1 MKSTAEKNIDYPCLM
16 RDMNTDTVFLMYSY
30 GVGTVLLNVKSSL
43 EIAHHV
49 FAYDMSQLCILTT
62 KFVIETKSG
71 DEFPK
76 LMIFEDES
84 PHIIYVDGDGCGVVV
99 NGGGGDIPDGYYSEN
114 GWKLSV
120 FKEFN
125 GKVTLEN

>member
-16 RDMNTDTVFLMYSY
+16 RDMNTDTVFLMSSY
-30 GVGTVLLNVKSSL
+30 GVGTVLLKEKSNW
-43 EIAHHV
+43 EV
-49 FAYDMSQLCILTT
+49 TYQVCRYDMSRLSILTT

-114 GWKLSV
+114 GWKLSF